1 MLIVWADNG
10 DAISK
15 QYAGTGALKT
25 DYTRTGRRTLLGVL
39 QDGYKSAV
47 RYYKTNFT
55 DGYRQDAMDLF
66 HGRYLVDP
74 SLPSPFAG
82 SAAGSLLLSPGN
94 LLGGL
99 LVLSY
104 LTSWL
109 LAKTGLG
116 RKLPWP
122 LVLGISVLP
131 ALSLLAFAYTN
142 GTRFVLYPK
151 LIPPKVGVYAS
162 SAREGENPFAK
173 KIHLI

>member
-1 MLIVWADNG
+1 
-10 DAISK
+10 
-15 QYAGTGALKT
+15 
-25 DYTRTGRRTLLGVL
+25 
-39 QDGYKSAV
+39 
-47 RYYKTNFT
+47 
-55 DGYRQDAMDLF
+55 MDLF

-74 SLPSPFAG
+74 SLPSPFAR
-82 SAAGSLLLSPGN
+82 SAASALFVSPGN

-116 RKLPWP
+116 RRLPWP
-122 LVLGISVLP
+122 LLVGVSVLP
-131 ALSLLAFAYTN
+131 AISLLVFAYTN

-151 LIPPKVGVYAS
+151 LNPPQVGVYAS